1 MAGYILRGEEKS
13 VVLKASDVD
22 RLLRK
27 GSGDAALL
35 YLALQ
40 RLSGGVTPETLMQ
53 KLQFTALRLSAAE
66 SALQELGLI
75 AAAQVDTRQQ
85 TEERPEYSAEDLT
98 ALLETGGEFKM
109 LVEQVEKLLG
119 HRLKTADLQVLA
131 GLYDDRGM
139 SADVIYLLVSHCVEQ
154 VQRRYGAGRR
164 PTLRQIEK
172 EGYYWA
178 RRGIFSQ
185 EAAAAYLRQYAEI
198 MESSGAYM
206 KVLGLDRPAVAAE
219 QKYISDWIEK
229 GFPPEVVAM
238 ALDRTVLK
246 KKELNWAYLNGIL
259 RRWHENGWHSTEAV
273 EHGEA
278 KKPAAKTA
286 GQTAGEDR
294 NAWIKQY
301 TKR

>member
-22 RLLRK
+22 QLLQK
-27 GSGDAALL
+27 GNGDAALL

-75 AAAQVDTRQQ
+75 AAAPTGTRQQ
-85 TEERPEYSAEDLT
+85 PVERAEYSTEDLT
-98 ALLETGGEFKM
+98 ELLSGSEFKM

-139 SADVIYLLVSHCVEQ
+139 SADVIYLLVSHCMEQ
-154 VQRRYGAGRR
+154 IERRYGTGRR

-178 RRGIFSQ
+178 QRGIFSQ
-185 EAAAAYLRQYAEI
+185 EAASAYLRQYAET
-198 MESSGAYM
+198 MERSSAYM

-229 GFPPEVVAM
+229 GFSPEVVAM

-273 EHGEA
+273 ERGEM
-278 KKPAAKTA
+278 KKPVSNA
-286 GQTAGEDR
+286 GTQTANEDR